1 MDAPATLTKPPS
13 GPTSAVFETLSF
25 VGHATSLPTV
35 GSVTLMRRT
44 LFVESAE
51 IEVISALSHE
61 SRTVVATAS
70 KHLRIGLNIIS
81 GYAPRSLGKRI
92 PIFVALAMPDAPKL
106 LEEGV
111 RLERAGLLDR
121 ALDVLRSV
129 VETSDNPDHISA
141 ALTHEA
147 DVHRAHCNWDE
158 SLRAARQAQEIA
170 RGAFLHQRVA
180 EAVIAEANV
189 HMSRGDFGDA
199 TLLLSMAAGEADPRI
214 RGIAMQNLGTIHAQM
229 GDLREAQ
236 NAFSQ
241 SLANFREAGYVRGE
255 AIALN
260 NFGRLAIDNGEADK
274 AVPLL
279 EQALQLGTEIEDVEL
294 AAMASINLAAALCCC
309 GQLDRAQHLAMAA
322 LGYFSGCHNSF
333 REIECLQL
341 IGDIND
347 KCEDRVNARRCYDL
361 ALRMADSIGAEVE
374 QRVVKGKL
382 DALIARAQSAGQP
395 LETTA

>member
-1 MDAPATLTKPPS
+1 
-13 GPTSAVFETLSF
+13 
-25 VGHATSLPTV
+25 
-35 GSVTLMRRT
+35 
-44 LFVESAE
+44 
-51 IEVISALSHE
+51 
-61 SRTVVATAS
+61 
-70 KHLRIGLNIIS
+70 
-81 GYAPRSLGKRI
+81 
-92 PIFVALAMPDAPKL
+92 MPDAPKL

-121 ALDVLRSV
+121 ALDVFRSV
-129 VETSDNPDHISA
+129 VESSDSPDHISA

-170 RGAFLHQRVA
+170 RGAFLQQRVA
-180 EAVIAEANV
+180 EAIIAEANV
-189 HMSRGDFGDA
+189 HMSRGDFGEA
-199 TLLLSMAAGEADPRI
+199 TLLLSMAASEPNPRI

-229 GDLREAQ
+229 GDFREAQ
-236 NAFSQ
+236 DAFAG
-241 SLANFREAGYVRGE
+241 SLTNFREAGYVRGE

-274 AVPLL
+274 AVPIL

-294 AAMASINLAAALCCC
+294 AAMASINLASALCCC
-309 GQLDRAQHLAMAA
+309 GQLDRAQDLAMAA
-322 LGYFSGCHNSF
+322 LGYFSGCQNSF

-361 ALRMADSIGAEVE
+361 ALRMADAIGAEVE

-382 DALIARAQSAGQP
+382 DALIDRAQRAGQS
-395 LETTA
+395 LEITA

>member
-1 MDAPATLTKPPS
+1 
-13 GPTSAVFETLSF
+13 
-25 VGHATSLPTV
+25 
-35 GSVTLMRRT
+35 
-44 LFVESAE
+44 
-51 IEVISALSHE
+51 
-61 SRTVVATAS
+61 
-70 KHLRIGLNIIS
+70 
-81 GYAPRSLGKRI
+81 
-92 PIFVALAMPDAPKL
+92 MPDAPKL
-106 LEEGV
+106 LEEAV

-121 ALDVLRSV
+121 ALALYHEVAR
-129 VETSDNPDHISA
+129 TSSEPDHIAA

-158 SLRAARQAQEIA
+158 SLRAAREAQETA
-170 RGAFLHQRVA
+170 RKGRRPQRVA
-180 EAVIAEANV
+180 EAIIAEANV

-199 TLLLSMAAGEADPRI
+199 TLLLSMAASDINPRI

-229 GDLREAQ
+229 GDFREAQ
-236 NAFSQ
+236 NAFTQ
-241 SLANFREAGYVRGE
+241 SLSSFREAGYVRGE

-274 AVPLL
+274 AAPLL

-294 AAMASINLAAALCCC
+294 AAMASLNLASALCCC
-309 GQLDRAQHLAMAA
+309 GQLDRAQDLAMAA
-322 LGYFSGCHNSF
+322 LGYFSGCQNSF

-374 QRVVKGKL
+374 QRIVKGKL
-382 DALIARAQSAGQP
+382 DALTMRDAARPSAAAAVP
-395 LETTA
+395 LAE